1 MRFYMTLFQRIS
13 QVQSTNPYFSKD
25 LQKAR
30 NATKFIGR
38 GSAASSTNKYMVAS
52 GDLAN
57 CGVYTAEDVIFVSAE
72 GMRRGRLGVDFSELE
87 KAVLA
92 GATFVTDDS
101 YNRNRPY
108 NLGEREVADFLTK
121 NGYSDNKGVWKSSYQ
136 NTPDI
141 QSSFKRK

>member
-1 MRFYMTLFQRIS
+1 MTLFQRIS

-38 GSAASSTNKYMVAS
+38 GSAASSTNKYMVAA

-72 GMRRGRLGVDFSELE
+72 GMRKGRLAVDFSELE
-87 KAVLA
+87 KAVVA

-108 NLGEREVADFLTK
+108 NIGEREVAEFLTK
-121 NGYSDNKGVWKSSYQ
+121 NGHSDNKGVWKSSYQ
-136 NTPDI
+136 NKPDYVNN
-141 QSSFKRK
+141 SFKKK